1 VSYLKAARLTTM
13 SPGVTLRLA
22 SPVADQQSRH
32 IRSL

>member
-1 VSYLKAARLTTM
+1 M